1 MPKMRATASTEQQRG
16 FFARLF
22 GKRDDGLGSLYA
34 AVVAEARLPR
44 WYADYGVPDTVDG
57 RFDMVSLV
65 LSLVLLRLEREHR
78 EIESVRLTEAF
89 IADMDGQIREIGF
102 GDLVVGKQV
111 GGILAVLGGRLGAYR
126 AGFNVETL
134 GRTLWRGASPDNA
147 ERALAEIEALQQR
160 IDAVPLDALLAGA
173 LG

>member
-1 MPKMRATASTEQQRG
+1 MRVTASTEQQRG
-16 FFARLF
+16 FLARLF
-22 GKRDDGLGSLYA
+22 GKRDDGPAALYA
-34 AVVAEARLPR
+34 AVVAEARQPH
-44 WYADYGVPDTVDG
+44 WYADFGVPDTVDG

-65 LSLVLLRLEREHR
+65 LSLVLLRLEREGR
-78 EIESVRLTEAF
+78 DVESVRLTERF

-126 AGFNVETL
+126 AGLDVETL
-134 GRTLWRGASPDNA
+134 GRTLWRGASPPNA
-147 ERALAEIEALQQR
+147 GTALAKIVVLRKRIE
-160 IDAVPLDALLAGA
+160 AVPLDALLAGS